1 MMTKVFTNRHAFGLM
16 LIGVL
21 ALSAC
26 KREYDSPPLNEIP
39 VGQILTVQELRDLFV
54 GDAITFTEAYSV
66 YGVITADEQNGNLY
80 RNIYLQ
86 DGDAAINLRLQTPG
100 GVYQGDSV
108 RVYLPGTILSSF
120 SGMLQLDNVS
130 QIDNIIKQA
139 TNVPF
144 EPTTVAVNEI
154 TPALQGR
161 LIRLEN
167 VEFVG
172 GELGETYA
180 DAINQSSVNR
190 TLTDCDG
197 NTVIV
202 RSSGFANFANL
213 TIPEGNGSF
222 VAIVGQFND
231 DMQLY
236 IRNLDEVQLTGERC
250 TPGGNGGGGEG
261 SYLFKDFQDEN
272 LTSGGWIN
280 YQVAS
285 SPGNHVWE
293 VSDQGSTGNFY
304 GVASGWDGSSSSQTE
319 LWLISPAVDLS
330 SATAPGLSFRNARN
344 FSGPS
349 LQLMISTDYDGSSS
363 PAEQGTWE
371 DYTLFMSWS
380 TGGFQW
386 TDSGVLPLT
395 NFVGQSNVRIA
406 YRYTSTTQSAT
417 WEVDDILITEY

>member
-1 MMTKVFTNRHAFGLM
+1 MKATIYTNRLLAAFF
-16 LIGVL
+16 LIGVVT
-21 ALSAC
+21 LSAC
-26 KREYDSPPLNEIP
+26 KREYDSPPLNELP
-39 VGQILTVQELRDLFV
+39 VGQILTVQQLRDLFA
-54 GDAITFTEAYSV
+54 GEAITFTEEYSV

-100 GVYQGDSV
+100 GVYEGDSV
-108 RVYLPGTILSSF
+108 RVYLPGTILNVF
-120 SGMLQLDNVS
+120 SGMMQLDNVS
-130 QIDNIIKQA
+130 QIDNIVKQA

-144 EPTTVAVNEI
+144 APKTVTINEI
-154 TPALQGR
+154 TPAIQGQ

-172 GELGETYA
+172 GELGQPYA
-180 DAINQSSVNR
+180 DAITQSSVNR
-190 TLTDCDG
+190 TLTDCNG

-250 TPGGNGGGGEG
+250 TGGGGG
-261 SYLFKDFQDEN
+261 GGGDDAYLFKDFQDEN
-272 LTSGGWIN
+272 LASGGWLN
-280 YQVAS
+280 YQVTS
-285 SPGNHVWE
+285 TPENHVWE

-304 GVASGWDGSSSSQTE
+304 AVASGWDGSSSSQTE
-319 LWLISPAVDLS
+319 LWLVSPAVDLS
-330 SATAPGLSFRNARN
+330 AATAPGLSFRNARN
-344 FSGPS
+344 FSGPA
-349 LQLMISTDYDGSSS
+349 LQVMISTDYDGTSS

-371 DYTLFMSWS
+371 DYTLFLGWS

-406 YRYTSTTQSAT
+406 FKYTSTNQSAT